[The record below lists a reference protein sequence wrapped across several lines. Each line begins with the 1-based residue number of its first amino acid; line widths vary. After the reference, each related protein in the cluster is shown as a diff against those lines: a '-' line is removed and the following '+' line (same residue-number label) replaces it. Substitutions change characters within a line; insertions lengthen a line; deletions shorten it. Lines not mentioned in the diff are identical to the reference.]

1 MHVSP
6 TVFPDPYALGRAL
19 ATIVADGLE
28 AASREGRPYVLGCP
42 GGRSARTTYHALAGE
57 VARRGLDLRHLTVA
71 MMDEYVVEGPVPGE
85 FRAVDHRLPHSCLR
99 FGREEIVGP
108 LNTAAAEDRSM
119 SPDRLWM
126 PDPSD
131 PEAYDKRIADLG
143 GIDLFILA
151 TGAGD
156 GHVAFNA
163 PGTPAGTRTHVARLA
178 QQTRRDNLVTFPTF
192 DSLDDVPSHGVTV
205 GVGTIREQSRRT
217 VLVAHGPD
225 KAAAARR
232 LAAAVSYEPDW
243 PSTIL
248 SDCARPDLFLD
259 AGAAQAL

>member
-1 MHVSP
+1 MLP
-6 TVFPDPYALGRAL
+6 TVFPDPYVLGRAL
-19 ATIVADGLE
+19 AAMVADGLE
-28 AASREGRPYVLGCP
+28 EAAREGRPYVLGCP
-42 GGRSARTTYHALAGE
+42 GGRSARTTYRALADE
-57 VARRGLDLRHLTVA
+57 VARRGLDLRPLTVA
-71 MMDEYVVEGPVPGE
+71 MMDEYVVEGAVPGE
-85 FRAVDHRLPHSCLR
+85 FRPVDHRLPHSCLR
-99 FGREEIVGP
+99 FGREEITGP
-108 LNTAAAEDRSM
+108 LNTAAGKGRSIE
-119 SPDRLWM
+119 PDRLWV

-131 PEAYDKRIADLG
+131 PESYDKRLADLG

-178 QQTRRDNLVTFPTF
+178 EQTRRDNLVTFPTF
-192 DSLDDVPSHGVTV
+192 DGLDDVPLHGVTV

-225 KAAAARR
+225 KAAAANR

-243 PSTIL
+243 PATVL

-259 AGAAQAL
+259 ASAAHAL